1 MPVCTGIVCFSNQ
14 QPLQPMALAAE
25 VEEVVTPEVL
35 VATAALGVNAHAGDD
50 NVCNVCN
57 AGVSPD
63 VCFAQMLKY

>member
-25 VEEVVTPEVL
+25 VEEVVTPGVL

-50 NVCNVCN
+50 NVCN

>member
-1 MPVCTGIVCFSNQ
+1 
-14 QPLQPMALAAE
+14 MALAAE

-57 AGVSPD
+57 AGVFPD
-63 VCFAQMLKY
+63 VFFEQTLQY

>member
-57 AGVSPD
+57 AGVFPD
-63 VCFAQMLKY
+63 VCFEQTLKY